1 MNDASSTQGWAI
13 CIAAGVLALLFVLG
27 VLSGSY
33 FAIAVPVSILTL
45 FVLGLAGW
53 VGYTIATVQVEPA
66 VTEEP
71 VAPAAPVTTSNDEG
85 SSSATSA

>member
-27 VLSGSY
+27 VLSRSY
-33 FAIAVPVSILTL
+33 LAIAIPVAILTL

-66 VTEEP
+66 VQDEP
-71 VAPAAPVTTSNDEG
+71 IAPATSNADED

>member
-33 FAIAVPVSILTL
+33 IAIAIPVAILTL
-45 FVLGLAGW
+45 FVLCLAGW
-53 VGYTIATVQVEPA
+53 VGYTIATVQVEP
-66 VTEEP
+66 VVQDEP
-71 VAPAAPVTTSNDEG
+71 IAAATTDADES

>member
-1 MNDASSTQGWAI
+1 MNDSSSTQGWAI
-13 CIAAGVLALLFVLG
+13 CIAAGVLALAFVVG
-27 VLSGSY
+27 VANGSY
-33 FAIAVPVSILTL
+33 FALAVPVSILTL

-66 VTEEP
+66 ATEEP
-71 VAPAAPVTTSNDEG
+71 AAPEVLRGDED

>member
-13 CIAAGVLALLFVLG
+13 CIAAGVLALLCGLG
-27 VLSGSY
+27 VLNGSY

-71 VAPAAPVTTSNDEG
+71 VAPAALHNDEDP
-85 SSSATSA
+85 SSATSA

>member
-1 MNDASSTQGWAI
+1 MNDTSSTQGWAI

-27 VLSGSY
+27 VLGGSY
-33 FAIAVPVSILTL
+33 VAIAIPVAILTL

-66 VTEEP
+66 AQDEP
-71 VAPAAPVTTSNDEG
+71 IAPATPNADED